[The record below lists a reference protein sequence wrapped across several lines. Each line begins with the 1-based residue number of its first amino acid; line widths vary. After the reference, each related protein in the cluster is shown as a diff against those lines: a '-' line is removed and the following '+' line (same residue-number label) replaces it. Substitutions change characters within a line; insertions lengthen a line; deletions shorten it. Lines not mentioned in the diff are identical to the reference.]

1 MSEEYDYDYAVIG
14 GGSAGLSSAKAAAA
28 AGAKTVVFDYVEK
41 TIHGSSWGLGGT
53 CVNVGCIPKKI
64 MHSAA
69 LMGEMYDDME
79 HFGWKVGK
87 EKGFDWNTLVEH
99 TQDHIKSVNFGY
111 KIGLR
116 SAKVQYINA
125 FATFVDAHTL
135 QYTPPR
141 SSETKTLTAKNIL
154 IAIGGRPLYDASIPG
169 NELAIT
175 SDDLFSL
182 DQAPGKTL
190 VVGGGYIALESA
202 GFLHT
207 FGYDTTV
214 MIRSIP
220 LRGFDQQMAGKVV
233 EYMKDFMKIKFLE
246 HIVPGSITKTDEG
259 KLRVSYRK
267 YDPETRTVGTEEV
280 GSDEFDTVLNAIG
293 RQATSVKLNL
303 PAAGVEFNERNGKIE
318 INEKDQTNV
327 PHIYCVGD
335 AAKDVPELTP
345 SAVQAGLLLA
355 KRLFAGSE
363 TLMNYKNIATTVFT
377 PLEYSVIGYSEE
389 EALAKFG
396 EENIEVYHMQASPYE
411 QVIIEERGEFPAYMK
426 MIVDLSDDER
436 VIGLHIAALNSG
448 EIMQGYAVAIA
459 MGAKKRD
466 FDLTVGIHPTTSEL
480 FTTMTITKRSGQPLP
495 KGGCPSCA

>member
-1 MSEEYDYDYAVIG
+1 MGHFVIILGKRARSESLVKQMAEGEYDYDYAVIG
-14 GGSAGLSSAKAAAA
+14 GGSGGLSSAKAAAA
-28 AGAKTVVFDYVEK
+28 AVAKTVVFDFVEPSP
-41 TIHGSSWGLGGT
+41 HGSRWGLGGT

-79 HFGWKVGK
+79 HFGWKVNK
-87 EKGFDWNTLVEH
+87 EKGFDRDTLVEH

-141 SSETKTLTAKNIL
+141 SSETKTLTAKYIL
-154 IAIGGRPLYDASIPG
+154 IAIGGRPVYDNRTKG
-169 NELAIT
+169 NEYAIT

-207 FGYDTTV
+207 FGYETTV

-233 EYMKDFMKIKFLE
+233 EYMKDFMKINIMEHVVPSSIEKLDSGRFLVTYS
-246 HIVPGSITKTDEG
+246 HFDPKTGQVGDEAG
-259 KLRVSYRK
+259 KEE
-267 YDPETRTVGTEEV
+267 YDTI
-280 GSDEFDTVLNAIG
+280 LNAIG
-293 RQATSVKLNL
+293 RKATTSELNL
-303 PAAGVEFNERNGKIE
+303 GVTGVTFDEKSGKIS

-327 PHIYCVGD
+327 DHIFCVGD
-335 AAKDVPELTP
+335 AAEGVPELTP
-345 SAVQAGLLLA
+345 SAVQAGKLLGE
-355 KRLFAGSE
+355 RLFGHSDR
-363 TLMNYKNIATTVFT
+363 LMNYRNVATTVFT
-377 PLEYSVIGYSEE
+377 PLEYACVGYSEE
-389 EALAKFG
+389 DALAEFG
-396 EENIEVYHMQASPYE
+396 EDNIDVYHMQGSPYE
-411 QVIIEERGEFPAYMK
+411 QVIIEEREGVGSPHCWTQCGRDYARFCC
-426 MIVDLSDDER
+426 
-436 VIGLHIAALNSG
+436 GC
-448 EIMQGYAVAIA
+448 GY
-459 MGAKKRD
+459 GRY
-466 FDLTVGIHPTTSEL
+466 
-480 FTTMTITKRSGQPLP
+480 
-495 KGGCPSCA
+495 